1 MTVLEDTWT
10 ERDGVL
16 RSPALGALG
25 LVAGFTTRA
34 LGSMAGSVH
43 PLEEQERN
51 RAALATR
58 LGFDR
63 VVRVKQVHGD
73 AVVWADDA
81 GTPWPEADAMW
92 TTTPGLLLGVAAADC
107 VPILIA
113 DPSGPIGA
121 AHAGWQG
128 TSRRIAVRLVEALA
142 RNGADPARLVAAIGP
157 SIGPCCYVID
167 EARAATIRERLG
179 ADSGDVLFAGP
190 DGRPVFDLWAA
201 NAQQLEQAGVRTI
214 ERCGVCTQSGGA
226 DVWSYRGDKGTG
238 GTGLGIIGRS
248 IVRPGPASP
257 VPDEPQSK
265 G

>member
-1 MTVLEDTWT
+1 MTLLEATWI

-16 RSPALGALG
+16 RSPALAALG

-34 LGSMAGSVH
+34 LGSMAGSVYA
-43 PLEEQERN
+43 LDEQDRN
-51 RAALATR
+51 RAALARR

-63 VVRVKQVHGD
+63 VVRVRQVHGD
-73 AVVWADDA
+73 TVVRADDV

-92 TTTPGLLLGVAAADC
+92 TATPGLLLGVAAADC
-107 VPILIA
+107 VPILVA
-113 DPSGPIGA
+113 DPDGPIGA

-167 EARAATIRERLG
+167 EVRAATIRERLG
-179 ADSGDVLFAGP
+179 ADSGDVLFAGA

-214 ERCGVCTQSGGA
+214 ERCDVCTQSGGA
-226 DVWSYRGDKGTG
+226 DVWSYRGDQGKG
-238 GTGLGIIGRS
+238 GTGLGIVGR
-248 IVRPGPASP
+248 P
-257 VPDEPQSK
+257 K
-265 G
+265 